1 PTVNDIRHRLY
12 ILNQAGV
19 WSSVSLVK
27 AHIGV
32 VGNERADQLA
42 KSFNSDDAVI
52 EQLYA
57 PLSFVRSQILAVADR
72 EWAQRWHDSPNGSGT
87 KIFFPTLE
95 HRRLVKSL
103 PLNFVTTQF
112 LTGHGK
118 FRQYLHRF
126 RLVGDPSCE
135 CGELQTSHHLLLD
148 CPIFESVRCRLRR
161 DVAQSIQEEDLV
173 QEL

>member
-1 PTVNDIRHRLY
+1 MTHQMD
-12 ILNQAGV
+12 
-19 WSSVSLVK
+19 
-27 AHIGV
+27 
-32 VGNERADQLA
+32 LA
-42 KSFNSDDAVI
+42 
-52 EQLYA
+52 L
-57 PLSFVRSQILAVADR
+57 RS
-72 EWAQRWHDSPNGSGT
+72 
-87 KIFFPTLE
+87 FFPTLE
-95 HRRLVKSL
+95 HRRLVKRL

-173 QEL
+173 QELVETGAVIHRWLVQIERIAAGSSQSSSS